1 MSLNASETFRAK
13 LSAGAWVG
21 GSLFDRHTSQ
31 IWMMG
36 TSTFGAA
43 FLDFVGAVF
52 PVVALDK
59 TTVTHLVF
67 VDDLPLVIG
76 VGVLQHS
83 AVGSGMV
90 VGATIF
96 RAPSTPQFI
105 WFG

>member
-1 MSLNASETFRAK
+1 
-13 LSAGAWVG
+13 
-21 GSLFDRHTSQ
+21 
-31 IWMMG
+31 MMRIAA
-36 TSTFGAA
+36 FGAA
-43 FLDFVGAVF
+43 FLNFVGAVF
-52 PVVALDK
+52 PVMSLGEAAVA
-59 TTVTHLVF
+59 HPVF